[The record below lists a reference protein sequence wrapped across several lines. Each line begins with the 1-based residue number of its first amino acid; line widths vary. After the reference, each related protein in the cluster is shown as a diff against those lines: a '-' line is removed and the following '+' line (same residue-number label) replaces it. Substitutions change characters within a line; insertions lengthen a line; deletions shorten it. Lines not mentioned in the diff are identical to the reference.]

1 MNVCCRQTTIWLS
14 STLWT
19 HGNNIRHGR
28 SLRRPRQSVSRP
40 RILRSAC
47 QSSWIHLYVIIIFD
61 PFLSGAFIA
70 DMVAAGKGLC
80 HSEKTISDGRNAA
93 MQTIVRIPQANMH
106 LPPALVRVRADQI
119 PTVDL
124 PGKLSLSCDDFA
136 IN

>member
-1 MNVCCRQTTIWLS
+1 MSIKLDPSVCYYF
-14 STLWT
+14 
-19 HGNNIRHGR
+19 
-28 SLRRPRQSVSRP
+28 V
-40 RILRSAC
+40 
-47 QSSWIHLYVIIIFD
+47 D